1 MKKSWTDFFNIRLD
15 AFALKR
21 PGKPNFLKEIMK
33 KLILYALTGIISLA
47 IGYGIQQQFFSDR
60 APVQPINFSHKIHAG
75 DNKIPC
81 QYCHIY
87 AERSR
92 VSGVPN
98 VQRCMGCHKVI
109 KTDSPEIQKVAA
121 YWDKKETIPWIKV
134 HNLADYVYF
143 PHKRH
148 VRAGVE
154 CTNCHGDVPAMDRIT
169 RVASLKMG
177 WCLSCHTKKGVK
189 NGRDCWT
196 CHK

>member
-1 MKKSWTDFFNIRLD
+1 
-15 AFALKR
+15 
-21 PGKPNFLKEIMK
+21 MK
-33 KLILYALTGIISLA
+33 KLILYAVVGGIAFI
-47 IGYGIQQQFFSDR
+47 IGYFVNYQFFSDR

-75 DNKIPC
+75 DNQIQC

-98 VQRCMGCHKVI
+98 VKRCMGCHQII
-109 KTDSPEIQKVAA
+109 KTDSPEIQKVAS
-121 YWDKKETIPWIKV
+121 YWDKKEPIPWVKV
-134 HNLADYVYF
+134 YNLPDHVYF

-148 VRAGVE
+148 VRAGVD
-154 CTNCHGDVPAMDRIT
+154 CKNCHGDVATMARIEK
-169 RVASLKMG
+169 VSSLQMG
-177 WCLSCHTKKGVK
+177 WCLSCHTKREVK